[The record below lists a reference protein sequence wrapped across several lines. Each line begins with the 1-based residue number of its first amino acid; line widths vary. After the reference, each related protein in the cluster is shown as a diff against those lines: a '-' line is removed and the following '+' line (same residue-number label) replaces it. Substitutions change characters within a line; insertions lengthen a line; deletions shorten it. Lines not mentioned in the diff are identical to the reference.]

1 MKTGQKYLH
10 LLILTVLVSTLLTAQ
25 TSTPQITGVS
35 TQSDGTVLINWVIG
49 SENGINYYEIYRGT
63 DLNGT
68 FSRIGNAPKGTFY
81 FIDKND
87 LFKTDSRYFCY
98 KVTAVGSSSS
108 QTSNVLGVLYN
119 STSSAPKRTWGSI
132 KAMFR

>member
-1 MKTGQKYLH
+1 MV
-10 LLILTVLVSTLLTAQ
+10 IVSTLLTAQ

-35 TQSDGTVLINWVIG
+35 TQSDGTVLINWVVG

>member
-1 MKTGQKYLH
+1 MKTGQKYLL
-10 LLILTVLVSTLLTAQ
+10 LLILMVIVSTSLTAQ
-25 TSTPQITGVS
+25 MSTPQITGVS

-81 FIDKND
+81 FVDKND
-87 LFKTDSRYFCY
+87 LFKTESRYFCY
-98 KVTAVGSSSS
+98 KVIAVGSSSS

>member
-1 MKTGQKYLH
+1 MV
-10 LLILTVLVSTLLTAQ
+10 IVSTLLTAQ

-35 TQSDGTVLINWVIG
+35 TQSDGTVLINWVVG

-68 FSRIGNAPKGTFY
+68 FSRIGNAPKGTFC

>member
-1 MKTGQKYLH
+1 MKTGQKYLL
-10 LLILTVLVSTLLTAQ
+10 LLILMVIVSTLLTAQ

-35 TQSDGTVLINWVIG
+35 TQSDGTVLINWVVG

>member
-1 MKTGQKYLH
+1 MGQKYLF
-10 LLILTVLVSTLLTAQ
+10 LLILMVIVSTLLTAQ

-35 TQSDGTVLINWVIG
+35 TQSDGTVLINWVVG